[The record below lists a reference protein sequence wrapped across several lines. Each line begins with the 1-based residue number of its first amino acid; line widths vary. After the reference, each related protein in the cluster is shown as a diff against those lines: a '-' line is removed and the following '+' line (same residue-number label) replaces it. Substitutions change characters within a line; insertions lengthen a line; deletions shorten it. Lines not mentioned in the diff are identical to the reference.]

1 LNNITTTTTSDF
13 VKNKD
18 ESLIPIESDI
28 SGSSE
33 MYKSQKLFTN
43 NKSFTNCPESERKII
58 NVKICQSKFLSNKI
72 RSGKT

>member
-33 MYKSQKLFTN
+33 MYKSQKLFNN
-43 NKSFTNCPESERKII
+43 NKSFTNCPESERKITNLNFYQTKLDQETI
-58 NVKICQSKFLSNKI
+58 D
-72 RSGKT
+72 